1 MPRSKVY
8 RPVQQAY
15 RKHTK
20 IYRPSYATPKL
31 HPPPRR
37 PTTAANTREEFE
49 PSPKKSLGAP
59 PPPG

>member
-20 IYRPSYATPKL
+20 IYRPRYATPTL
-31 HPPPRR
+31 PPPRR
-37 PTTAANTREEFE
+37 PTPAANTREEFE
-49 PSPKKSLGAP
+49 PSPKKSLATP

>member
-31 HPPPRR
+31 
-37 PTTAANTREEFE
+37 
-49 PSPKKSLGAP
+49 P
-59 PPPG
+59 PPPPANHGG